1 MIIFTVEDRV
11 KYINPS
17 GVQFATIIKV
27 FFWPGR
33 RKMFAVFQA
42 VRCTNIVPGLP
53 PNSKFIFET
62 SVRILRNG
70 KGSKNKHKNK

>member
-11 KYINPS
+11 KYIDPS
-17 GVQFATIIKV
+17 SVQLATMIKV
-27 FFWPGR
+27 FFWQGW

-42 VRCTNIVPGLP
+42 VRCTNIIPGLP

-62 SVRILRNG
+62 LSPHSQKRGREQ
-70 KGSKNKHKNK
+70 K